1 MVAYRRSLAVLGTL
15 ILVIA
20 WPSAARLEMNRTVD
34 QMFAPDDPT
43 LVAYQ
48 ELREAFGGNAVVMLV
63 YRDAELFTP
72 EGITRA
78 GAIAAEVAGVSGVR
92 GVLSIAELNQVLG
105 LVRPAGLFS
114 RAGTQSPPLL
124 RGRDGVARAFDRL
137 FAGYTHSE
145 DRKLGS
151 VVALL
156 DVADDQRGFADAV
169 RGLNAVVAGL
179 PPEASDAVL
188 VGEPVLLEQGF
199 DLIQRDGE
207 RLAWLTVAL
216 LSPCVL
222 LLIRSLRFVIL
233 QAIVILWAVT
243 ITRASLRWLDF
254 ELSLVSSIL
263 TALVTVITVTAVIH
277 LGSRMRAFR
286 KRGFAAKP
294 AAARSFAW
302 LMPPIF
308 WACATDAAGF
318 ISLTLSGIAPVRE
331 FGWMMAIASLAVFVA
346 MVLFAPLVISGG
358 ASRFARMESW
368 WRFFEP
374 RTLARYGRS
383 VRRGAILVAMAVVRH
398 RGMTLGI
405 ASLLAAVT
413 LFGVSKLE
421 IESSFLRN
429 FRDDSPLV
437 SAYQMVESELSG
449 AGVWDVVLDAPEGL
463 SSAYMKQVRELE
475 TKLRAIDVDGQK
487 LTKVL
492 SLADADEIA
501 AQVTLLRFAPPEARL
516 AGVRSAIPAFA
527 DALLVPRGQEAERG
541 EESPEAA
548 TAEPANPGE
557 PANEAEATAA
567 SEPRFDPDDRRKL
580 RIMLRSHEH
589 IPAETKIALI
599 AEVERVVADQTTSE
613 PWLACFADESAPRP
627 GRVTGYYVL
636 LARVVSQLIGD
647 QWRCLMLSAV
657 LVWLLLVLATRS
669 VVLAL
674 IALLPNVLPVLGVL
688 AILGLSDIKMN
699 MGAAMIAAVSIGL
712 SIDGSVHFLSSYRR
726 KLARGRSPYHAMIY
740 AQKQIGL
747 PLLMATLAL
756 VVGFSVLAFSE
767 FIPTATFG
775 ILTAAALV
783 AGTAT
788 NLTLLPALL
797 GGRPPLLLGG
807 RLSLGSSGTVEER
820 I

>member
-1 MVAYRRSLAVLGTL
+1 MVAYRNLLAFLGTL

-20 WPSAARLEMNRTVD
+20 WPSAARLEMNRTID
-34 QMFAPDDPT
+34 QMFAADDPT

-48 ELREAFGGNAVVMLV
+48 ELRQAFGGNAVVMLV
-63 YRDAELFTP
+63 YRDPELFTP
-72 EGITRA
+72 AGITRA
-78 GAIAAEVAGVSGVR
+78 GAIAAQVAEVPGVR

-114 RAGTQSPPLL
+114 RAGTETPPLL

-145 DRKLGS
+145 GRKLGS

-207 RLAWLTVAL
+207 RLAWLTVAF

-286 KRGFAAKP
+286 QRGFAAKP
-294 AAARSFAW
+294 AAARSFVW

-318 ISLTLSGIAPVRE
+318 ISLTLSGITPVRE

-346 MVLFAPLVISGG
+346 MLLFAPLVITGG
-358 ASRFARMESW
+358 ASRFARLESW

-374 RTLARYGRS
+374 QTLARSGRRI
-383 VRRGAILVAMAVVRH
+383 RRGAILVAMAVVRY
-398 RGMTLGI
+398 RGVTLG
-405 ASLLAAVT
+405 LAGVLAGVT
-413 LFGVSKLE
+413 LLGVSKLE

-429 FRDDSPLV
+429 FRQSSPLV

-475 TKLRAIDVDGQK
+475 TKLRAIDVAGQK

-501 AQVTLLRFAPPEARL
+501 ADVTLLRFAPPSARL

-527 DALLVPRGQEAERG
+527 DALLVPRDQQPDRG
-541 EESPEAA
+541 A
-548 TAEPANPGE
+548 GE
-557 PANEAEATAA
+557 PAAAGPGQPTGPGQSTTAV
-567 SEPRFDPDDRRKL
+567 DPDDRRKL

-599 AEVERVVADQTTSE
+599 AEVERVVAEQTTSG
-613 PWLACFADESAPRP
+613 PWLACFADDAPPRP

-647 QWRCLMLSAV
+647 QWRCLLLSAA
-657 LVWLLLVLATRS
+657 LVWLLLLLATRS
-669 VVLAL
+669 AVLAL
-674 IALLPNVLPVLGVL
+674 IALVPNVLPVLAVL
-688 AILGLSDIKMN
+688 AILGIGDIKMN

-712 SIDGSVHFLSSYRR
+712 SIDGSVHFLASYRR
-726 KLARGRSPYHAMIY
+726 KLARGRSRYHAMIY

-783 AGTAT
+783 AGTVT

-797 GGRPPLLLGG
+797 GGQPPRRSGG
-807 RLSLGSSGTVEER
+807 TAEEP

>member
-1 MVAYRRSLAVLGTL
+1 MVAYRRSLAILGTL

-20 WPSAARLEMNRTVD
+20 WPSAARLEMNRTID

-63 YRDAELFTP
+63 YRDPELFTP
-72 EGITRA
+72 AGITRA
-78 GAIAAEVAGVSGVR
+78 GAIAADVAKVPGVR

-105 LVRPAGLFS
+105 LIRPPGLFS
-114 RAGTQSPPLL
+114 RAGTETPPLL

-346 MVLFAPLVISGG
+346 MVLFAPLAISGG

-398 RGMTLGI
+398 RGVTLGI

-413 LFGVSKLE
+413 LLGVSKLE

-475 TKLRAIDVDGQK
+475 TKLRAIDVDGQR

-527 DALLVPRGQEAERG
+527 DALLVPRAKAGERG
-541 EESPEAA
+541 EEDPKAA
-548 TAEPANPGE
+548 PAEPANE
-557 PANEAEATAA
+557 PETKA
-567 SEPRFDPDDRRKL
+567 SVDPRFDPDDRRKL

-599 AEVERVVADQTTSE
+599 AEAERIVAEQTTSE
-613 PWLACFADESAPRP
+613 PWLACFADEAPPRP

-657 LVWLLLVLATRS
+657 LVWLLLLLATRS
-669 VVLAL
+669 VFLAL
-674 IALLPNVLPVLGVL
+674 IALLPNVLPVLAVL

-797 GGRPPLLLGG
+797 GGRPTLLLGG
-807 RLSLGSSGTVEER
+807 RPPLRSSGTVEER